1 MSRMIVVMMVNNIPK
16 ELAIYQ
22 ASNGEIKLKEDIEN
36 ETIWANQ
43 KEISDIFG
51 VERSVVTKH
60 IRNIYKDNEVDKN
73 ATCAKIAQ
81 VQIEGQRT
89 VKREVEYY
97 NLDII
102 LSVGYR
108 TNSKIAIEFRK
119 WATKTLKDYIVQGYT
134 INQERIQKNY
144 DEFLRVVE
152 DIKVLSQN
160 TDNVKAGDVLE
171 LIKAFS
177 ATWFGLD
184 SYDREEL
191 PKEGITKVNLEYE
204 VEKLYDD
211 IAIFKQELMNR
222 GEAAEIFATE
232 KTQRS
237 LEGIIGNVFQSVF
250 GEDAYPT
257 VEEKAAHLLYFVV
270 KNHPFNDG
278 NKRCGAFSFIWLLK
292 RAGFDVEKFINP
304 NALTALT
311 LLIAESNPND
321 KERMVG
327 LVLLMLR
334 DGLS

>member
-1 MSRMIVVMMVNNIPK
+1 MKMSNIVN

-22 ASNGEIKLKEDIEN
+22 ASNGEIKLKEDVEN
-36 ETIWANQ
+36 ETIWASLD
-43 KEISDIFG
+43 EITNIFG
-51 VERSVVTKH
+51 RDKSVISRH
-60 IRNIYKDNEVDKN
+60 IRNIFKDEELEEKAVVAFFATTASDGKTYK
-73 ATCAKIAQ
+73 
-81 VQIEGQRT
+81 
-89 VKREVEYY
+89 VKYF
-97 NLDII
+97 NLDLI

-108 TNSKIAIEFRK
+108 VNSKVATKFRK
-119 WATKTLKDYIVQGYT
+119 WATKTLKEHIVQGYT
-134 INQERIQKNY
+134 INNERLQKNY
-144 DEFLRVVE
+144 DAFLRAVE
-152 DIKVLSQN
+152 DIKLLSQN
-160 TDNVKAGDVLE
+160 SENVRVEDVLE

-177 ATWFGLD
+177 STWFGLD

-191 PKEGITKVNLEYE
+191 PKEGISKVNLEFE
-204 VEKLYDD
+204 VEKLYKD
-211 IAIFKQELMNR
+211 IAILKQELIAR

-237 LEGIIGNVFQSVF
+237 LEGIFGNVFQSVF

-292 RAGFDVEKFINP
+292 RAGFEVEKFINP

-321 KERMVG
+321 KDRMVG

-334 DGLS
+334 DV